1 MTIHGGPPLQRLFST
16 FPARWPG
23 LGLFLLRAVVGC
35 SLIFHAASYF
45 NGWRNVDPTGGTIG
59 FLTAAAGVSLLAGFM
74 TPVVS
79 VIVILG
85 GLARVFSLLP
95 PPSASNVNGLLTIV
109 NTVVLSAALAFLGPG
124 AFSFDARIF
133 GRREI
138 KIPSFTEHK
147 T

>member
-1 MTIHGGPPLQRLFST
+1 
-16 FPARWPG
+16 
-23 LGLFLLRAVVGC
+23 VVAC
-35 SLIFHAASYF
+35 SLIVHGASYF
-45 NGWRNVDPTGGTIG
+45 NGWPNVQFTEGAMGL
-59 FLTAAAGVSLLAGFM
+59 LTAAAGFSLLAGFM

-79 VIVILG
+79 VLVILG
-85 GLARVFSLLP
+85 GLARVFSILP
-95 PPSASNVNGLLTIV
+95 PPSATNVVSLLTIV
-109 NTVVLSAALAFLGPG
+109 NIVILAAALAFLGPG

>member
-1 MTIHGGPPLQRLFST
+1 
-16 FPARWPG
+16 
-23 LGLFLLRAVVGC
+23 LFLLRAVVGC
-35 SLIFHAASYF
+35 SLIVHGASYF
-45 NGWRNVDPTGGTIG
+45 NGWQNLQFTGGTIG
-59 FLTAAAGVSLLAGFM
+59 ILTAAAGVSLLAGFM

-95 PPSASNVNGLLTIV
+95 PPSASNINSLLTNLNIV
-109 NTVVLSAALAFLGPG
+109 ILAAALAFLGPG

-138 KIPSFTEHK
+138 KIPSFSEHK